1 MTMRIIHAVSFAL
14 LVSGANAFAGAS
26 ADSAPKD
33 EAKPPV
39 TVKVESLDPVDVG
52 ATKGDSRANFGMVN
66 LKAGTC
72 YAFAPP
78 AGATVEVG
86 ESYTVIP
93 SRDIDDDIRAKL
105 AADYPKC
112 AIVDVVGRSVRPP
125 VQHSE

>member
-1 MTMRIIHAVSFAL
+1 MTLRIIRAVSFAL
-14 LVSGANAFAGAS
+14 LVSGTNVFAASS
-26 ADSAPKD
+26 ADPAPTN
-33 EAKPPV
+33 EAKQPV
-39 TVKVESLDPVDVG
+39 TVKVESLDPVDAG
-52 ATKGDSRANFGMVN
+52 ATKGDPRANFGMVN

-93 SRDIDDDIRAKL
+93 SRDIDDGIRAKL
-105 AADYPKC
+105 ASDYPKC

-125 VQHSE
+125 VQTSE

>member
-1 MTMRIIHAVSFAL
+1 MIIRTVRAVSFAL
-14 LVSGANAFAGAS
+14 LVSAANAFAGAP

-52 ATKGDSRANFGMVN
+52 ATKGDPRANFGIVN
-66 LKAGTC
+66 LKADTC

-78 AGATVEVG
+78 AGTTVEVG

-93 SRDIDDDIRAKL
+93 SRDVDDEIRAKL
-105 AADYPKC
+105 ASDYPKC

-125 VQHSE
+125 VQISE